1 MTRFME
7 LTTQNGGHRFI
18 VNFDNVLS
26 IIRLSDGRAKIYY
39 VRDCF
44 SDEVR
49 EQYDDV
55 LNQMSAD
62 ELKRRAN
69 GTV

>member
-39 VRDCF
+39 VREGF

-49 EQYDDV
+49 EQYDDI